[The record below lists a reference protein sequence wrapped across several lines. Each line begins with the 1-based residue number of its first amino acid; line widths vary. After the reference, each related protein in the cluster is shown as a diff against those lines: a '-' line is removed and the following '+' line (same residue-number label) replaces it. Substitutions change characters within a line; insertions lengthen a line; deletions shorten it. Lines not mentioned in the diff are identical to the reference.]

1 MTPRLRSSRASSSR
15 CRRSTGDRLRRD
27 VHARHVPQPLARHNL
42 GAGPDI
48 DARLAGILAT
58 RAPSAERAAVKL
70 WPALPAPGEL
80 VRLPLPCPPQ
90 LIELSGYTGGAR
102 LVALWWS
109 PVGDE
114 LMISDGT
121 LTETGRWR
129 GWLCFSGHPLARLFL
144 EPYRLGDSEDENEH
158 QLLVDRYL
166 GTLDVGLSRDVEQ
179 LLATQPSEL
188 HALTADLS
196 AGETE
201 ALLQRLLD
209 VHDERERAKSP
220 QQFHAD
226 LRAVW
231 QQEHELVDQ
240 LTALL
245 DDAQRALCEALPPLP
260 GVDAGRGDG

>member
-1 MTPRLRSSRASSSR
+1 MTDRDATSTRDTSRKPSHAITPDPDPDLGARPAGIRTKRAASSE
-15 CRRSTGDRLRRD
+15 G
-27 VHARHVPQPLARHNL
+27 
-42 GAGPDI
+42 
-48 DARLAGILAT
+48 
-58 RAPSAERAAVKL
+58 AAVKV

-109 PVGDE
+109 PLGDE

-144 EPYRLGDSEDENEH
+144 EPYRLGDSVDEGEH
-158 QLLVDRYL
+158 QLLVDRHL
-166 GTLDVGLSRDVEQ
+166 GTLDVGLARDVEQ

-201 ALLQRLLD
+201 ALLRRLLD
-209 VHDERERAKSP
+209 VHDERERTKSP
-220 QQFHAD
+220 QHLHTE
-226 LRAVW
+226 LRAGW
-231 QQEHELVDQ
+231 QREHELLDQ

-245 DDAQRALCEALPPLP
+245 DDAQRALCEALPPPP
-260 GVDAGRGDG
+260 GADAGRRDG